1 MDTVVQEK
9 LELILQG
16 KLSFTSGNLA
26 FNMLITRAKRK
37 VSENPECIADC
48 IKDINEFAS
57 KYPKVVAIDFAII
70 ASL

>member
-9 LELILQG
+9 LELILKG

-26 FNMLITRAKRK
+26 FNMLINRLKRK
-37 VSENPECIADC
+37 VSENPDC
-48 IKDINEFAS
+48 ISDCIRDINEFGT